1 MEQTVNTMTITLD
14 EYKRM
19 IDEVS
24 NLQAKLAVKDETIK
38 NLYKEL
44 GVLQTT
50 IANLEAKA
58 TEEEVT
64 IYVENRRNDYYSRSY
79 SNGVRLSKESPELV
93 EIIKNSIDQTM
104 EDTIKEQERK
114 IDVLQNELDNSYK
127 TSNKNKTKLIEKQEA
142 EVKELQDR
150 LNSITED
157 YENLKL
163 DKAANIVEAER
174 LEEINRLNE
183 QIAALEISKEKA
195 DIILP
200 RGLFTTLFRKQIL
213 RAADDLFQQ
222 YKGRIDWKEVN
233 STSAIGK
240 AKNYLKTLNNTNSY
254 NSYYNT
260 AIKRSTSEIFGCTA
274 TSGSW

>member
-38 NLYKEL
+38 NLHKEL

-50 IANLEAKA
+50 IANLEVKA
-58 TEEEVT
+58 AEEQVC

-79 SNGVRLSKESPELV
+79 TNGVRLSKESPELV

-127 TSNKNKTKLIEKQEA
+127 TANKNKTKLIEKQEA

-150 LNSITED
+150 LNSITKD
-157 YENLKL
+157 YEDLKL
-163 DKAANIVEAER
+163 DKAANLVEAER
-174 LEEINRLNE
+174 LEEINRLNA
-183 QIAALEISKEKA
+183 QITALEISKNKE
-195 DIILP
+195 DIIWP
-200 RGLFTTLFRKQIL
+200 RGLFSTLFRKQIAK
-213 RAADDLFQQ
+213 AADTLFEQ
-222 YKGRIDWKEVN
+222 YKVRKDWKEVN
-233 STSAIGK
+233 GTSAYGK
-240 AKNYLKTLNNTNSY
+240 AKDYLKTLENKASNTNW
-254 NSYYNT
+254 T
-260 AIKRSTSEIFGCTA
+260 TSMYGMSVGCTA
-274 TSGSW
+274 TGSW

>member
-38 NLYKEL
+38 NLHKEL

-150 LNSITED
+150 LNSLTED

-163 DKAANIVEAER
+163 DKAANLVEAER

-183 QIAALEISKEKA
+183 QIVALEVSKDKET
-195 DIILP
+195 IIWP
-200 RGLFTTLFRKQIL
+200 RGLFSTLFHKQIA
-213 RAADDLFQQ
+213 RAADTLFEQ
-222 YKGRIDWKEVN
+222 YKARKDWREVN
-233 STSAIGK
+233 KTSAYGK
-240 AKNYLKTLNNTNSY
+240 AKDYLKTLNEPVNSF
-254 NSYYNT
+254 YYYGSHG
-260 AIKRSTSEIFGCTA
+260 ACTA
-274 TSGSW
+274 TTSW